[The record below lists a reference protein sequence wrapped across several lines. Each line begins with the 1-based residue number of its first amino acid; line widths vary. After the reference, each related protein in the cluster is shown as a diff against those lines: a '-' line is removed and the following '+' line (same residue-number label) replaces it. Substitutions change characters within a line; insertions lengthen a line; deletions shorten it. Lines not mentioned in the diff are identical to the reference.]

1 MALCTLLFSTNTAC
15 ATMWRQYSRLGEES
29 PRGSA
34 QLARHLQQ
42 PLGALELR
50 CCTPPANATESR
62 FEPRRSG
69 LPALAIGESLLPS
82 CIRQAAE
89 LSLSPSVK
97 AGPCS
102 VTTAA
107 AGGQQGLVRPVLI

>member
-1 MALCTLLFSTNTAC
+1 MVLCTLLFSTNTAC

-42 PLGALELR
+42 PVGALELR

-69 LPALAIGESLLPS
+69 LPALAFGESLLLS
-82 CIRQAAE
+82 CARQDAEAAE

-97 AGPCS
+97 AGP
-102 VTTAA
+102 
-107 AGGQQGLVRPVLI
+107 AGAGSAGADLGVP